1 MDKSNK
7 LSKTYIKWK
16 INENKMEGIIN
27 CFDLIKNVFNKEI
40 EQNFD
45 FDIIKDIKKDYVEL
59 IYVIQNNT
67 KISFYNMKIKILL
80 YQEESNNVNLN
91 ISLQDDIF
99 IDGQLIHMIKEIKSK
114 EKISIAIKL
123 YPKKGIIFNT
133 TFLLIDQKLK
143 VLYVPSFSINYK

>member
-7 LSKTYIKWK
+7 LSQTYIKWK

-40 EQNFD
+40 EQIFD
-45 FDIIKDIKKDYVEL
+45 FNIIKNIKKDYVEL

-67 KISFYNMKIKILL
+67 KISLYNMKIKILL

-99 IDGQLIHMIKEIKSK
+99 IDGQLIHMIKEIKPK
-114 EKISIAIKL
+114 EKISIPIKL
-123 YPKKGIIFNT
+123 YPRKGIIFNT